1 MRIRIEEE
9 ATLRPKLPDD
19 SDGYGFG
26 VHFTDRILMRHWFEH
41 SGWDET
47 AKIEGVDKF
56 PWMHPGTS
64 VLHYSGEIF
73 EGLKAYRTKDDKINL
88 FRPEM
93 NAARLNRSA
102 TRMNLPIQ
110 DEDEILQM
118 IRGLVKEEQNWVP
131 RAPNTSL
138 YIRPTLISIAP
149 QLGVHPSDHN
159 LFYVM
164 LSLAGDY
171 FPGGFRPLSL
181 MVEERDRRAVV
192 GGTGDVKTGGNYAAS
207 MRAGALAREKG
218 FNQVLWL
225 DAINGKYLEEAG
237 AMNVAVVVNRRTI
250 LTPPLTG
257 SILPGVTRD
266 SVLRMASDLGY
277 KAREQKL
284 EVGEVIRDIRSREVT
299 EVVAMGTAATIA
311 SIGIL
316 GYGEN
321 KVQIGNGEVGPVAT
335 KLRQTLL
342 GIQYGN
348 IPDPYGWVVRV

>member
-1 MRIRIEEE
+1 MRIRIEE
-9 ATLRPKLPDD
+9 ARSTPRLPTD
-19 SDGYGFG
+19 SGNYGFG
-26 VHFTDRILMRHWFEH
+26 THFTDRILLRHWFEPR
-41 SGWDET
+41 GWDKT
-47 AKIEGVDKF
+47 AKITGIRNF
-56 PWMHPGTS
+56 PWMHPATS

-73 EGLKAYRTKDDKINL
+73 EGLKAYRQKNDEINL

-93 NAARLNRSA
+93 NVARFNRSA
-102 TRMNLPIQ
+102 ARMNLPIQ
-110 DEDEILQM
+110 DEGEILLM
-118 IRGLVKEEQNWVP
+118 IKRLVAEERGWVP

-138 YIRPTLISIAP
+138 YIRPALISIAP
-149 QLGVHPSDHN
+149 QLGVHPSYHN
-159 LFYVM
+159 LFYTI

-277 KAREQKL
+277 EAREQRL
-284 EVGEVIRDIRSREVT
+284 EIDDVALDIESGEITEVI
-299 EVVAMGTAATIA
+299 AMGTAAVIA
-311 SIGIL
+311 SIGTL
-316 GYGEN
+316 GYRGERIQ
-321 KVQIGNGEVGPVAT
+321 VGNGEVGPVAT

-342 GIQYGN
+342 DIQYGN
-348 IPDPYGWVVRV
+348 MPDPYGWVVRV